1 MKISFVLLVI
11 GLICITAGYVNQI
24 APQCKKGVEVKIVP
38 RNVYDEILENQT
50 LAEEIYEGLS

>member
-11 GLICITAGYVNQI
+11 GLICIIAGYVNQI

-38 RNVYDEILENQT
+38 RNVYDQMIKDSVLSQT
-50 LAEEIYEGLS
+50 D